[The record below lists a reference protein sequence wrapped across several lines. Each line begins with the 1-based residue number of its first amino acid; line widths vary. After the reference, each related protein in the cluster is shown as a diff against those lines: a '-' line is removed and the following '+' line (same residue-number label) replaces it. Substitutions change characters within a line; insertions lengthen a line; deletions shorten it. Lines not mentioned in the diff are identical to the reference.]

1 MIRNA
6 IQRFMYGRYG
16 NDQLNVGLMVLYLVL
31 YLLYWLTGADL
42 LYWVSMVVLFTALFR
57 LLSRS
62 HAKRR
67 AENAKFLQAVV
78 PLLKWY
84 RLRRTIRQDKEH
96 CYFKCPNCGQQLRV
110 PRGKGKITVTCGR
123 LLRRKVQLHHPV
135 RRVAH
140 RLYGAPACDG
150 AH

>member
-96 CYFKCPNCGQQLRV
+96 CYLGLLPVFLLFFPQNTGFGPKAYSSFGQAMV
-110 PRGKGKITVTCGR
+110 YC
-123 LLRRKVQLHHPV
+123 
-135 RRVAH
+135 
-140 RLYGAPACDG
+140 
-150 AH
+150 

>member
-31 YLLYWLTGADL
+31 YLLYWLTSADL

-67 AENAKFLQAVV
+67 AENAKF
-78 PLLKWY
+78 Y
-84 RLRRTIRQDKEH
+84 RQS
-96 CYFKCPNCGQQLRV
+96 
-110 PRGKGKITVTCGR
+110 
-123 LLRRKVQLHHPV
+123 
-135 RRVAH
+135 
-140 RLYGAPACDG
+140 APF
-150 AH
+150 

>member
-1 MIRNA
+1 MGGLPRFSPARGGTHMIRNA

-62 HAKRR
+62 HANR
-67 AENAKFLQAVV
+67 A
-78 PLLKWY
+78 
-84 RLRRTIRQDKEH
+84 T
-96 CYFKCPNCGQQLRV
+96 G
-110 PRGKGKITVTCGR
+110 
-123 LLRRKVQLHHPV
+123 
-135 RRVAH
+135 
-140 RLYGAPACDG
+140 
-150 AH
+150 

>member
-67 AENAKFLQAVV
+67 AENSKFLQAVI
-78 PLLKWY
+78 PLLKGSM
-84 RLRRTIRQDKEH
+84 L
-96 CYFKCPNCGQQLRV
+96 FM
-110 PRGKGKITVTCGR
+110 
-123 LLRRKVQLHHPV
+123 
-135 RRVAH
+135 
-140 RLYGAPACDG
+140 
-150 AH
+150 

>member
-31 YLLYWLTGADL
+31 YLLYWLTSADL

-67 AENAKFLQAVV
+67 AENANDQLGQPQHQRLPNADEGR
-78 PLLKWY
+78 PLRY
-84 RLRRTIRQDKEH
+84 RH
-96 CYFKCPNCGQQLRV
+96 
-110 PRGKGKITVTCGR
+110 KGG
-123 LLRRKVQLHHPV
+123 LHL
-135 RRVAH
+135 H
-140 RLYGAPACDG
+140 RLENVALFVGSGGGFGPCDPEYDRLE
-150 AH
+150 

>member
-67 AENAKFLQAVV
+67 AENSKFLQAANRKTDRAVSASRESDPIV
-78 PLLKWY
+78 
-84 RLRRTIRQDKEH
+84 
-96 CYFKCPNCGQQLRV
+96 
-110 PRGKGKITVTCGR
+110 CGR
-123 LLRRKVQLHHPV
+123 MSRKCK
-135 RRVAH
+135 RT
-140 RLYGAPACDG
+140 
-150 AH
+150 

>member
-57 LLSRS
+57 LLSRQPRQTAGRKS
-62 HAKRR
+62 Q
-67 AENAKFLQAVV
+67 F
-78 PLLKWY
+78 Y
-84 RLRRTIRQDKEH
+84 RQSSP
-96 CYFKCPNCGQQLRV
+96 F
-110 PRGKGKITVTCGR
+110 
-123 LLRRKVQLHHPV
+123 
-135 RRVAH
+135 
-140 RLYGAPACDG
+140 
-150 AH
+150 

>member
-31 YLLYWLTGADL
+31 YLLYWLTSADL

-67 AENAKFLQAVV
+67 AENAKFLQAVG

-84 RLRRTIRQDKEH
+84 RPPPGGERPVSGSGRTRHTLAADAPYHPPGQGAPLLQVPQLRPAAPGPPGQGQDHRHLPGLRR
-96 CYFKCPNCGQQLRV
+96 
-110 PRGKGKITVTCGR
+110 
-123 LLRRKVQLHHPV
+123 LL
-135 RRVAH
+135 
-140 RLYGAPACDG
+140 
-150 AH
+150 

>member
-84 RLRRTIRQDKEH
+84 RLRLLQV
-96 CYFKCPNCGQQLRV
+96 PQLR
-110 PRGKGKITVTCGR
+110 PAAPGPPGQGQDHRHLPGLRR
-123 LLRRKVQLHHPV
+123 LL
-135 RRVAH
+135 
-140 RLYGAPACDG
+140 
-150 AH
+150 

>member
-67 AENAKFLQAVV
+67 AENSKFLQAVI

-110 PRGKGKITVTCGR
+110 PRGKGKITV
-123 LLRRKVQLHHPV
+123 
-135 RRVAH
+135 
-140 RLYGAPACDG
+140 
-150 AH
+150 

>member
-78 PLLKWY
+78 PLLKC
-84 RLRRTIRQDKEH
+84 TAAPH
-96 CYFKCPNCGQQLRV
+96 HSPGQGALLLQVSQLR
-110 PRGKGKITVTCGR
+110 PAAPGARGKGKITVTCR
-123 LLRRKVQLHHPV
+123 SC
-135 RRVAH
+135 
-140 RLYGAPACDG
+140 GAVFEEKS
-150 AH
+150 

>member
-31 YLLYWLTGADL
+31 YLLYWLTRAEL
-42 LYWVSMVVLFTALFR
+42 LYWGSTVVLFTALFR

-67 AENAKFLQAVV
+67 AENAKFLQAVG
-78 PLLKWY
+78 PL
-84 RLRRTIRQDKEH
+84 
-96 CYFKCPNCGQQLRV
+96 C
-110 PRGKGKITVTCGR
+110 
-123 LLRRKVQLHHPV
+123 LLYTSRCV
-135 RRVAH
+135 
-140 RLYGAPACDG
+140 
-150 AH
+150 